1 MVRAIELSIT
11 TREGVFE
18 VNASTR
24 ILSTALTTFALAG
37 LGMTHSTSANPPSQ
51 AGSPSATTCTTGTTT
66 VFTYDTPGDKQKGD
80 KQDGDKQKG
89 DKQDGDKQKG
99 DDEETKCPIPGG
111 TPGGSGPPAP
121 VPEPGSIAT
130 MSLGAL
136 GTVILI
142 LRARK
147 TRSGGSPL

>member
-1 MVRAIELSIT
+1 
-11 TREGVFE
+11 
-18 VNASTR
+18 
-24 ILSTALTTFALAG
+24 
-37 LGMTHSTSANPPSQ
+37 MTHSTSANPPSQ

-80 KQDGDKQKG
+80 KQESDKQESDKQESDKQDGDKQESNKQDGDKQDGDKQESDKQKG